1 MSYKKKTWKEKLEN
15 DKDYPKIL
23 SFEPTFPCGKTLEK
37 LGAKRGD
44 SVVITPPIDVYEIMK
59 KIPKGELITLNQI
72 CEILAKKY
80 GSKFC
85 CTLTTGIYITISAN
99 ASVETGDFIP
109 YWRTIKNNG
118 ELNEKYPGGLEK
130 QKELLE
136 KEDHILLKRGKKYFV
151 KDFQNKLMDT
161 SKFI

>member
-59 KIPKGELITLNQI
+59 KIPKGEL
-72 CEILAKKY
+72 
-80 GSKFC
+80 S
-85 CTLTTGIYITISAN
+85 
-99 ASVETGDFIP
+99 P
-109 YWRTIKNNG
+109 
-118 ELNEKYPGGLEK
+118 
-130 QKELLE
+130 
-136 KEDHILLKRGKKYFV
+136 
-151 KDFQNKLMDT
+151 
-161 SKFI
+161 